1 MSRSRIT
8 ALLAVPMAA
17 LALGACGESPED
29 EARDSGKDI
38 GKAVAQL
45 QTADTAE
52 QAGQA
57 IDDLRAAAD
66 NMEDETRE
74 RVQEQ
79 SETQSNTLQSAVE
92 DFRTAQTS
100 TNANQVERAQN
111 DLQKAAQDFRAQA
124 QAFQSTNNSVA
135 VAFWEGVEEGYDDEI
150 D

>member
-45 QTADTAE
+45 QTADNAE

-79 SETQSNTLQSAVE
+79 SETQANTLQSAVE
-92 DFRTAQTS
+92 DFQQAQTA
-100 TNANQVERAQN
+100 TDANQVERAQN